1 MKVDMALDVGGATC
15 RVVYQPIA
23 KVRNLITPT
32 EDHKIAAYSR
42 SRNSPARADIGWMQ
56 NLALQNQP
64 VVPYSLYDGT
74 EAEFSLATHLAFP
87 RHVPLDPHR
96 VITHKTIKTA
106 SIWAEDPTSPWTYK
120 INPGKS

>member
-32 EDHKIAAYSR
+32 EDHKISAYSR
-42 SRNSPARADIGWMQ
+42 SRNSPARAYPEWEQVLG
-56 NLALQNQP
+56 LQHRP
-64 VVPYSLYDGT
+64 VVPYSLPNGT
-74 EAEFSLATHLAFP
+74 QAMFPLATHLALP

-96 VITHKTIKTA
+96 VIAHKKIKTE
-106 SIWAEDPTSPWTYK
+106 SIWLEDQRSLWTYE
-120 INPGKS
+120 IDPGES

>member
-1 MKVDMALDVGGATC
+1 MKVNMALDVAGATC
-15 RVVYQPIA
+15 RVVYQPTE
-23 KVRNLITPT
+23 KDRNLLAPT
-32 EDHKIAAYSR
+32 RDHKIAAYSR

-64 VVPYSLYDGT
+64 VVPFSLHDGT

-96 VITHKTIKTA
+96 VIAHKKIKTE
-106 SIWAEDPTSPWTYK
+106 SIWLEDQRSLWTYE
-120 INPGKS
+120 IDPGES